1 MRKLANVAR
10 GSLQRSSLRLEAS
23 DIGVPGMAVLLSTTH
38 SQSLR
43 PSSAPQ
49 GDNKKIKLQI
59 ATFHEVQMSFI
70 SWIYFES
77 QSLTVD
83 VKMAWK

>member
-1 MRKLANVAR
+1 
-10 GSLQRSSLRLEAS
+10 
-23 DIGVPGMAVLLSTTH
+23 MAVLLSTRH

-43 PSSAPQ
+43 PSSAPHS
-49 GDNKKIKLQI
+49 DNKKTRLQT

-77 QSLTVD
+77 QSSTVD